1 MLAYANLLFINR
13 KRYDLKTT
21 AYSSLLSTPN
31 SFDNLWISG
40 YCKIVMITF
49 REAVRLRSELMTNA
63 IFRWSLNLATI
74 GCLILLYL
82 IFSGPK
88 PPPLSF
94 FTGISASEWQS
105 LKTVFVSIF
114 LEALPFIL
122 LGVLVSSCLHLF
134 VSEDLMRKFMPRN
147 PVLGVI
153 YACLLG
159 ILLPVCECGM
169 IPIVRRLIGKGMPV
183 YIGVAYILAAPIINP
198 VTYAAT
204 AMAFRNN
211 PEMVYYRLGLA
222 FAVALA
228 VGFVLYVMIRDNPL
242 RTTHKSGTHSH
253 HHGEHDHHHHGH
265 EHLHQSNRILSILT
279 HASDEFFEMGKYL
292 LLGSFLTAVIQTF
305 VSRAAL
311 VSYSADTLESH
322 LLMMGFAYLISLC
335 STSDAFV
342 AASFAGTFSKG
353 ALLSFLVFG
362 PMVDFKN
369 TLMMLS
375 VFRSRFVLKLI
386 LLITVLVFLGS
397 ILTERLLLHP

>member
-1 MLAYANLLFINR
+1 MA
-13 KRYDLKTT
+13 
-21 AYSSLLSTPN
+21 
-31 SFDNLWISG
+31 
-40 YCKIVMITF
+40 
-49 REAVRLRSELMTNA
+49 NA
-63 IFRWSLNLATI
+63 IFRWSLNLVTF
-74 GCLILLYL
+74 GCLIWLYFL
-82 IFSGPK
+82 FSGQH
-88 PPPLSF
+88 PPSLSF
-94 FTGISASEWQS
+94 LTGITGSEWQG

-122 LGVLVSSCLHLF
+122 LGVLVSSFLHLF
-134 VSEDLMRKFMPRN
+134 VSEDSMRKFMPRN
-147 PVLGVI
+147 PVLGVV

-159 ILLPVCECGM
+159 VFLPVCECGM

-183 YIGVAYILAAPIINP
+183 YIGVTYVLAAPVINP

-204 AMAFRNN
+204 AMAFRAD
-211 PEMVYYRLGLA
+211 PEMVYSRLGLA

-228 VGFVLYVMIRDNPL
+228 VGLVLYAALRENPL
-242 RTTHKSGTHSH
+242 RTTRRSGRHDHSYDDH
-253 HHGEHDHHHHGH
+253 NHHHHDH
-265 EHLHQSNRILSILT
+265 EHPHRGNRYLAILT

-305 VSRAAL
+305 VSRSAL
-311 VSYSADTLESH
+311 VSFSGDAWGSH

-342 AASFAGTFSKG
+342 AASFSGTFSKG

-386 LLITVLVFLGS
+386 VLIAILVFLGS
-397 ILTERLLLHP
+397 IVAERLLLYP